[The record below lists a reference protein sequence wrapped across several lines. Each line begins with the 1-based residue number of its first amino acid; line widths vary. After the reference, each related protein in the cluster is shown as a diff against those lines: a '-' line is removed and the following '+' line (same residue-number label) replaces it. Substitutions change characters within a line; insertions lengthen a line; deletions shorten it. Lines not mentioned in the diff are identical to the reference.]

1 MFVADPPAI
10 AAPADENPLDVIEV
24 VATRPGQAQ
33 KIDRRIYRVK
43 QNPQSAQFNGLQL
56 LRGLPAV
63 IITPDDQILLLGA
76 QGVTILEDER
86 EVRGDAIQYLR
97 TLHGSDI
104 ERIEIMTNPSAQYAA
119 GTGGVINIVLR
130 KKQEDGVSGSANA
143 EVSSRGRI
151 ESGTTIKNRN
161 GKWSYELRAEGKAGR
176 TSKSTY
182 EKLRMVQSVPG
193 GPSTINREEGSGHSS
208 QDFLSLNGKATYEL
222 DPRTSIIGDVFAGA
236 GRNPSRGHA
245 DFIGLTPDFDS
256 FTERS
261 SSDFKVSYA
270 GVQLSLDQKGK
281 KDGETLKASL
291 GTYGNPTV
299 RQPLR
304 SEFGDGDFFSS
315 DRNRTTFGIF
325 SSADWVHPIGKDK
338 ILSVG
343 YNIGYFRNTFDY
355 VFISSDDGRFGP
367 DSRDR
372 FAAREVTP
380 TAYATFQET
389 FGTWT
394 IMPGLR
400 LESIDRKISSPGRP
414 SSKFSRV
421 NLSPTVHIEH
431 PLTKTVNMTLSYS
444 KRTRNPGYEEVSPYP
459 VVTGPLEIRQGNPQ
473 LKGETT
479 DAYELN
485 LHYSH
490 KSLEAGVIVY
500 HRETDRIW
508 TNVYSVNDQGLNVFV
523 PVNVGNRLD
532 QGAEI
537 DISTPLFKRV
547 KGTANV
553 NLFNRRVPIDSASG
567 GGDETMFRYTGNAT
581 VEWHGEEKGKR
592 PGDIAQVQ
600 LTYES
605 ASREFQICRDSQYSL
620 NLAYTHSF
628 SPTLSVT
635 ANLNGLGPVHYRHR
649 LRALLV
655 QEDYDKKDSLPEFK
669 LKLVKTFGKQ

>member
-10 AAPADENPLDVIEV
+10 AAPSDENPLDVIEV

-33 KIDRRIYRVK
+33 KIDRRTYRVK
-43 QNPQSAQFNGLQL
+43 QNPQSAQFNGIQL

-76 QGVTILEDER
+76 TGVTILVDER

-151 ESGTTIKNRN
+151 ESGTTIKKKD
-161 GKWSYELRAEGKAGR
+161 GKWAYELRAEGKAGR

-193 GPSTINREEGSGHSS
+193 GPSTINREEGGGHSS
-208 QDFLSLNGKATYEL
+208 QDFLSLTGKATYEL
-222 DPRTSIIGDVFAGA
+222 DPRTSIIGDVFAGG

-245 DFIGLTPDFDS
+245 DFIGLTPDFES

-261 SSDFKVSYA
+261 SSSFKVSYA
-270 GVQLSLDQKGK
+270 GVQLSLDHKGK

-299 RQPLR
+299 RQPIR

-355 VFISSDDGRFGP
+355 VFTSSDDGRFGP
-367 DSRDR
+367 DFRDS

-380 TAYATFQET
+380 TAYATLQKT

-444 KRTRNPGYEEVSPYP
+444 KRTQNPGYEEVSPYP
-459 VVTGPLEIRQGNPQ
+459 VVTGPLAIQQGNPKLRGQ
-473 LKGETT
+473 TT

-485 LHYSH
+485 LHYSR
-490 KSLEAGVIVY
+490 KSLEGGVIFFY
-500 HRETDRIW
+500 RETDRIW
-508 TNVYSVNDQGLNVFV
+508 SNIYSVNDEGLNVFV
-523 PVNVGNRLD
+523 PVNVGTRLD
-532 QGAEI
+532 WGAEF
-537 DISTPLFKRV
+537 DISTPLLKRV
-547 KGTANV
+547 KGTASI
-553 NLFNRRVPIDSASG
+553 NLFSRRNPIDPVSG
-567 GGDETMFRYTGNAT
+567 ATSDTMFRYTGNAT
-581 VEWHGEEKGKR
+581 VEWHGKQKGKR
-592 PGDIAQVQ
+592 SGDIAQVQ

-605 ASREFQICRDSQYSL
+605 PSRDFQIRRRSEYSL
-620 NLAYTHSF
+620 NIAYTHSF
-628 SPTLSVT
+628 SPTMSVT
-635 ANLNGLGPVHYRHR
+635 ANVNGLGPARTGHR

-655 QEDYDKKDSLPEFK
+655 QEDYERKERQPEFK
-669 LKLVKTFGKQ
+669 LKLVKTLGKQ